1 MFGMP
6 LPCGVLLPVLQC
18 FFILGEF
25 TLVIIAVALSS
36 WRGQF
41 TAGAV
46 LCAASLLLW
55 FLIPESG
62 RWLQV
67 QGRGEEAYQV
77 RVRVVTWH
85 TAACAGVHGIQAC

>member
-1 MFGMP
+1 MFF
-6 LPCGVLLPVLQC
+6 CAVQC

-77 RVRVVTWH
+77 RVHACMLCKLHSILLYTWQH
-85 TAACAGVHGIQAC
+85 ACSC

>member
-1 MFGMP
+1 
-6 LPCGVLLPVLQC
+6 VLVQC

-36 WRGQF
+36 WRGQV

-77 RVRVVTWH
+77 RVGML
-85 TAACAGVHGIQAC
+85 AAAGACTGKMPFISCYSL